1 MVNYIN
7 FRYICFFQFLCS
19 KIESILRK
27 IQRGVNLKKS
37 VFYKIKRLK
46 NEKNAL
52 ILSHFYQRSEVQDVA
67 DFVGDSL
74 ELARIASEA
83 QEEVIVFCGVDFMA
97 QTAYIL
103 SPSKTILLP
112 KTEASCPLANMIS
125 ANELQS
131 LKQLYPDAKVVSYVN
146 TTAEVKALSDFC
158 CTSSNAQRV
167 VNSISS
173 NSRIIFVPDKN
184 LGLYIKEKT
193 GRDLVLW
200 DGYCPIHNRL
210 TVEEVESAKNRHP
223 EALVLAHPECR
234 MDVLKLA
241 DFVGSTSAMVNYV
254 QDSISKEY
262 IICTESGVI
271 NRMKKICPQK
281 KFYSVCSNFVCKN
294 MKLTSLED
302 VLISLETM
310 EPKITISEEI
320 RSKAFSPISRMMNI

>member
-173 NSRIIFVPDKN
+173 DSRIIFVPDKN
-184 LGLYIKEKT
+184 LGLYTKEKT

-210 TVEEVESAKNRHP
+210 TVEEVELAKNKHP
-223 EALVLAHPECR
+223 EALVLAHPECQ

-320 RSKAFSPISRMMNI
+320 RSKAFLPISRMMNI

>member
-1 MVNYIN
+1 M
-7 FRYICFFQFLCS
+7 
-19 KIESILRK
+19 
-27 IQRGVNLKKS
+27 KKS

-173 NSRIIFVPDKN
+173 DSRIIFVPDKN
-184 LGLYIKEKT
+184 LGLYTKEKT
-193 GRDLVLW
+193 GRDLILW

-210 TVEEVESAKNRHP
+210 TVEEVELAKNKHP
-223 EALVLAHPECR
+223 EALVLAHPECQ

-320 RSKAFSPISRMMNI
+320 RSKAFLPISRMMNI